1 MAKRRYSTI
10 DICIWTLI
18 SNLIVVC
25 TCSSHGTIPISSLTL
40 FFFFF
45 KLLNPVFL
53 IIKRHNAL
61 VFMFG
66 GVGGRLQLVLWYTE
80 EWDLLQLLL
89 EFFGFDGNIILNIAA
104 SLSYTGDYIVNAT
117 IWFEIFQNK
126 PACCSFKGNQPQIK
140 VRENRSSNQLLK
152 HIWM

>member
-1 MAKRRYSTI
+1 MYMNINFKFNCCMYVEFTWYNSYSI
-10 DICIWTLI
+10 FN
-18 SNLIVVC
+18 S
-25 TCSSHGTIPISSLTL
+25 L
-40 FFFFF
+40 FF
-45 KLLNPVFL
+45 LLQ
-53 IIKRHNAL
+53 IIESSVLNNKTSQC
-61 VFMFG
+61 VGFYVWG
-66 GVGGRLQLVLWYTE
+66 GGGGCRLQLVLWYPE

-126 PACCSFKGNQPQIK
+126 PSCCSFKGNQPQIK

-152 HIWM
+152 NIWM